1 MLTHNFSFCVKIQ
14 LGWLLDKINT
24 REREYI
30 LQSSWYIYEYYQ
42 SIKGWIGGM
51 QKNEP
56 CRVSKEV
63 LVYCAITVFGRKYKT
78 Y

>member
-1 MLTHNFSFCVKIQ
+1 MIKITYFNHADKCLYNPNSLKDQ
-14 LGWLLDKINT
+14 LVECK
-24 REREYI
+24 
-30 LQSSWYIYEYYQ
+30 
-42 SIKGWIGGM
+42 
-51 QKNEP
+51 KNEP